1 MDAPPQMMPVAST
14 TGPGMVDATTP
25 VKQPVTTPAPVT
37 PAGTDEPPKRYRGVR
52 QRPWGKFAAEI
63 RDPRAGVRR
72 WLGTYDSSED
82 AARAY
87 DMAAR
92 EIHGAK
98 AKCNFELAP
107 GEEPP
112 PPPVPITEGPP
123 RSGRGTKHS
132 RANAAKAAPA
142 VAEAA
147 APAEAAPA
155 DLGLPESLL
164 NPALEGTSYREQ
176 ELIFADGAS
185 PMMHTGAMLMAPGTL
200 PPSSLGNSFK
210 DPSATTSALNIPAG
224 STQASRPSGSGRPQ
238 AASPGVV
245 AMSIGGAKDMSWRGQ
260 AWPPSLG
267 KGAAGGSYPMGS
279 TPFGK
284 SFDMVDLCAQLLN
297 EHPGAGAIHGMLLS
311 VSIQL
316 SCQHIMYCHRGL
328 GRSGFVRSSD
338 GRK

>member
-14 TGPGMVDATTP
+14 TGPGMPVDATTP
-25 VKQPVTTPAPVT
+25 VKQPMAAAPTT

-72 WLGTYDSSED
+72 WLGTYDSSGGANDMVDAITNTATTED

-123 RSGRGTKHS
+123 RSGRGTKTS
-132 RANAAKAAPA
+132 RAAQVAKAAPA
-142 VAEAA
+142 EEVS
-147 APAEAAPA
+147 PPVTHDA
-155 DLGLPESLL
+155 DLGLPASLL
-164 NPALEGTSYREQ
+164 NPGLESTSYRDQ
-176 ELIFADGAS
+176 ELIFADGSS

-210 DPSATTSALNIPAG
+210 DPAVATSALNIPAG
-224 STQASRPSGSGRPQ
+224 SAQASRGGPSDSSRPN

-245 AMSIGGAKDMSWRGQ
+245 PMSIGGAKDMSWRGQ

-267 KGAAGGSYPMGS
+267 KNAAGGSFPMGS

-297 EHPGAGAIHGMLLS
+297 EHPGAGAIHG
-311 VSIQL
+311 
-316 SCQHIMYCHRGL
+316 R
-328 GRSGFVRSSD
+328 D
-338 GRK
+338 